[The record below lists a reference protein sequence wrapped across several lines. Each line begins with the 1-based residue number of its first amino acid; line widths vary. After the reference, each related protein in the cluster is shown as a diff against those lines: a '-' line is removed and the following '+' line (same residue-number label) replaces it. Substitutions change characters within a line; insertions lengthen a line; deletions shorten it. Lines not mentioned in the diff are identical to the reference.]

1 MITKCKSILL
11 VKRAE
16 TTECFNGHVYNYF
29 DVYNESG
36 EKLDE
41 YDAINIKGDVRFDLE
56 EGNPRFFSNFFNEG
70 VYYDDL
76 YHVISSS
83 SKHDE
88 EDLPECQR
96 WE

>member
-11 VKRAE
+11 VKRTE
-16 TTECFNGHVYNYF
+16 TTECVNGHIYNYF

-41 YDAINIKGDVRFDLE
+41 YDCINIKGDVRFDLE
-56 EGNPRFFSNFFNEG
+56 EGNPRFFSNRFNKG
-70 VYYDDL
+70 IYYDDL
-76 YHVISSS
+76 FHVIDSSMR
-83 SKHDE
+83 DE